1 MNIKKIILTLLVL
14 LPIIE
19 IILFV
24 EIGSIIGSF
33 YTIAV
38 IIISSLTG
46 IYLIKNHAP
55 SYFMDMQNKLL
66 QGIRPDKEI
75 LSGII
80 TLLAGIFLLIP
91 GFFTDFIGILLLVTP
106 LKSTLINKYSFSSIR
121 PRRQRGKSVI
131 DVDHREDD

>member
-33 YTIAV
+33 YTIAI
-38 IIISSLTG
+38 IIISSLVG
-46 IYLIKNHAP
+46 IYLIKTHAP
-55 SYFMDMQNKLL
+55 SYFMDMQSKLL
-66 QGIRPDKEI
+66 QGIRPDKES

-106 LKSTLINKYSFSSIR
+106 LKSLLINKYSFSSVR

>member
-1 MNIKKIILTLLVL
+1 MNYIMNIKKIILTLLVL

-38 IIISSLTG
+38 IIISSLIG

-55 SYFMDMQNKLL
+55 SKKDIKYTFLKLKSVL
-66 QGIRPDKEI
+66 IKMPINAIPNIHVGHSDKEE
-75 LSGII
+75 
-80 TLLAGIFLLIP
+80 
-91 GFFTDFIGILLLVTP
+91 
-106 LKSTLINKYSFSSIR
+106 NKFSL
-121 PRRQRGKSVI
+121 
-131 DVDHREDD
+131 EL

>member
-33 YTIAV
+33 YTIAI
-38 IIISSLTG
+38 IIISSLVG
-46 IYLIKNHAP
+46 IYLIKTHAP
-55 SYFMDMQNKLL
+55 SYFMDMQSKLL

-106 LKSTLINKYSFSSIR
+106 LKSLLINKYSFSSVR

>member
-38 IIISSLTG
+38 IIISSLIG

-106 LKSTLINKYSFSSIR
+106 LKSTLINKY
-121 PRRQRGKSVI
+121 
-131 DVDHREDD
+131 